1 MQPSALEM
9 MPNES
14 NCDFRNRRKEARQEN
29 ALWLGARRVTISSD
43 MAIKSITHRGL
54 RRFHEES
61 STRGIDARYADKLR
75 EMLTILEIAS
85 DVSEVNAMPGW
96 RLHQLTGDLSGFW
109 SLRVT
114 GSQRLIFRFEDGDAH
129 DLNLID
135 YH

>member
-1 MQPSALEM
+1 

-14 NCDFRNRRKEARQEN
+14 NCDFCNRRKEARQEKV
-29 ALWLGARRVTISSD
+29 LQRGARRVTLPFN

-54 RRFHEES
+54 KRFHEEG
-61 STRGIDARYADKLR
+61 STRGIDARYAGKLR

-85 DVSEVNAMPGW
+85 DISEVNVMPGW
-96 RLHQLTGDLSGFW
+96 RLHQLTGDLAGFW

-114 GSQRLIFRFEDGDAH
+114 GNQRLIFRFKDGDTH
-129 DLNLID
+129 DLNLLD